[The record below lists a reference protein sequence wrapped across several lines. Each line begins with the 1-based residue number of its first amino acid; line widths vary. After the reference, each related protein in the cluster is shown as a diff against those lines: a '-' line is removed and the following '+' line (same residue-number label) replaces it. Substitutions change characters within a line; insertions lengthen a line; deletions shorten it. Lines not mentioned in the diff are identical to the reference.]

1 MTAHSFYKEF
11 VPTAISLPNE
21 IQAHW
26 QVGVE
31 LVEGRGYEP
40 CETRR

>member
-1 MTAHSFYKEF
+1 MNKAMLEFANHFAVDDEEKAHR
-11 VPTAISLPNE
+11 
-21 IQAHW
+21 

-40 CETRR
+40 YEARR